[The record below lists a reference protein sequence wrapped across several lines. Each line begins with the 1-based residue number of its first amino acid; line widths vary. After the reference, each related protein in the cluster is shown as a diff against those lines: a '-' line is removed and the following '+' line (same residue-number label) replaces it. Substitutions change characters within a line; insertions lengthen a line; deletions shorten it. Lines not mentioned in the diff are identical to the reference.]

1 MSKFP
6 ILHFEDFEALEKF
19 TNALGAKEEGSYK
32 LGEVGIDNPLIKDKI
47 MHIFYTSSS
56 NISFGCLTQL
66 DFLND
71 MCESSGF
78 YNQQFEYYNLNYYD
92 LLLSIRPDVPY
103 SNDHSPLC
111 RIAKD
116 TLDILNYLH
125 IDLKDILYL
134 DDFKFASTPL
144 ALLEETTGMPVRFF
158 LDFIERELVTGRV
171 RNNNNNNDD
180 DDYGVLEP
188 KQKQIKKV
196 DIDQSWLKDLKPIED
211 LEKISELNENLACIG
226 CYEFKKS
233 ITMSCG
239 HLDYCD
245 LCFKKMMES
254 TTLKKEC
261 PTCKKDFT
269 FIVRTYI

>member
-6 ILHFEDFEALEKF
+6 VLHFENLEALVRF

-32 LGEVGIDNPLIKDKI
+32 LEEVGIENAIIKDKM

-56 NISFGCLTQL
+56 NVSFGCLTQI
-66 DFLND
+66 DFIND
-71 MCESSGF
+71 MCKSSAVFNGLF
-78 YNQQFEYYNLNYYD
+78 KDYKLDYD
-92 LLLSIRPDVPY
+92 LLLSIIPEVPY
-103 SNDHSPLC
+103 SNNHSIWC
-111 RIAKD
+111 RVAKD

-196 DIDQSWLKDLKPIED
+196 DIDPSWLKDLKPIED

-261 PTCKKDFT
+261 PTCKKDFA
-269 FIVRTYI
+269 FIIRTYI